1 LPFYE
6 KLGIRGYQEKEIVM
20 DIVEL
25 YYSEQEFS
33 VEREREIAEEYERY
47 VDSVEEQADRADY
60 ARMVEM

>member
-1 LPFYE
+1 
-6 KLGIRGYQEKEIVM
+6 M

-47 VDSVEEQADRADY
+47 VDSREEQADRAEY
-60 ARMVEM
+60 ARMVEV